1 MTTEVRYCTTRDGV
15 RIAYSVQ
22 GEGVPILVCPG
33 FVESFS
39 MDDLEPGQVEF
50 LRALG
55 KGRQLIRFDMRGT
68 GLSQRRPVDFSSL
81 AVTHDLDAV
90 TKAVGARRFYIWA
103 STLSGPRAIQ
113 FAADHPRQVL
123 GLMLYSTFARATDV
137 ISAEAIRGMAHFA
150 RTNLDLA
157 VSAVIGSN
165 LDPGNVDASHR
176 AGEAYRR
183 SADGDTIADMLTV
196 GSEVDVTPS
205 LARVQCRTLVLH
217 RVDDTVVPFSV
228 SQDLASKIPRATLAP
243 LPGNIHAYSFGDQA
257 PILEAVDSF
266 LAGAPARPAPQK
278 RQNATVRTILF
289 TDLVGHT
296 EMMRRLGDAGG
307 RAILRAH
314 ESITRRLLKDHDG
327 AEVKTMGDGFM
338 ASFGSVTKAMDCA
351 IALQRAFA
359 THSDEMQ
366 EPLDVRV
373 GLNAGEPIDEDGDL
387 FGSTVILASRVC
399 AQAAGG
405 EILIPEPVRHLLS
418 GKNYVYADRGEVML
432 KGFEDAVRLF
442 EVRWRA

>member
-1 MTTEVRYCTTRDGV
+1 MTTEVRYCTTKDGV

-39 MDDLEPGQVEF
+39 LDDLEPGQAEF
-50 LRALG
+50 MRGLG

-68 GLSQRRPVDFSSL
+68 GLSQRGPVDFTSV

-90 TKAVGARRFYIWA
+90 ARAAGVRRFFIWA

-113 FAADHPRQVL
+113 FAADHPRQML
-123 GLMLYSTFARATDV
+123 GLMLYATFARATDV
-137 ISAEAIRGMAHFA
+137 LSLEAIQGMAHFA

-165 LDPGNVDASHR
+165 LDHANADASR

-183 SADGDTIADMLTV
+183 SADGDTIADMLMV

-217 RVDDTVVPFSV
+217 RVGDTVVPFAI
-228 SQDLASKIPRATLAP
+228 SQGLASKMPRGTLAP
-243 LPGNIHAYSFGDQA
+243 LPGEIHAYSSGDHA
-257 PILEAVDSF
+257 PILDAVEAF
-266 LAGAPARPAPQK
+266 LAQAPVRSPSQK
-278 RQNATVRTILF
+278 RQEATVRTVLF

-296 EMMRRLGDAGG
+296 EMMRRLGDAKG
-307 RAILRAH
+307 RDGLRGH
-314 ESITRRLLKDHDG
+314 ESITRELLRDHGG

-338 ASFGSVTKAMDCA
+338 ASFGSVTKALDCA

-359 THSDEMQ
+359 AHSDAMP
-366 EPLDVRV
+366 EPLHVRV

-399 AQAAGG
+399 AQADAD
-405 EILIPEPVRHLLS
+405 EILIPEPVRHLLT
-418 GKNYVYADRGEVML
+418 GKGYAYADRGEVML

-442 EVRWRA
+442 EVRWRE